1 MFELVPFPQH
11 AVGNETFQLMGV
23 IWKPP
28 LIIRVG
34 EKKQVSILT
43 ASKWISKIH
52 SHQIPEI
59 QGQFREKDSQK
70 QSMIWGNITKKNTKT
85 YFTQMYHMIFE
96 LHLSNSFGFT
106 NIHVSS
112 VYSFVRSQPP
122 PSSPN
127 SASERHSVALGT
139 KTKGRKPWELT
150 YPEILGNTVDGWN
163 PANHQG
169 FDDCPIIYRVE
180 QASQV
185 LVQDFVHQQ

>member
-70 QSMIWGNITKKNTKT
+70 QSMIWGNIIKKNTKT

-106 NIHVSS
+106 KNAMFHLSIFVSLGS
-112 VYSFVRSQPP
+112 TVFFRSQPP
-122 PSSPN
+122 PLSPPD
-127 SASERHSVALGT
+127 SASQRHSVALGT
-139 KTKGRKPWELT
+139 KTKGRKPWELNISWKLGKYT
-150 YPEILGNTVDGWN
+150 PEN
-163 PANHQG
+163 
-169 FDDCPIIYRVE
+169 
-180 QASQV
+180 
-185 LVQDFVHQQ
+185 

>member
-112 VYSFVRSQPP
+112 VYFCCRWGSRFSDQI
-122 PSSPN
+122 STSTTFSPN
-127 SASERHSVALGT
+127 SASERHSVALGNRNERT
-139 KTKGRKPWELT
+139 KT
-150 YPEILGNTVDGWN
+150 LGTNISWN
-163 PANHQG
+163 LG
-169 FDDCPIIYRVE
+169 KYCWWLK
-180 QASQV
+180 SG
-185 LVQDFVHQQ
+185 